1 VGDGGGE
8 REKEMARAIE
18 DRSSFAGECWTS
30 LTGPNAGLFESAGLS
45 CWLMCMCMCMCM
57 WVWVWMGGRAWERE
71 SQGNLPD
78 LEAGFSR
85 KLKRLIVHCGAHH
98 NRQLQALL
106 MEVNM

>member
-1 VGDGGGE
+1 MYVYADVGVGVDRWVGE
-8 REKEMARAIE
+8 RGREKR
-18 DRSSFAGECWTS
+18 
-30 LTGPNAGLFESAGLS
+30 
-45 CWLMCMCMCMCM
+45 
-57 WVWVWMGGRAWERE
+57 
-71 SQGNLPD
+71 QGTLPD